1 MQLKE
6 VVNEVHRQ
14 SHKRALESGRSAS
27 GAAFKIPKVDNP
39 CTEGDSGTLRK
50 RDASTFHEGS
60 DVKKSKQNSTSAS
73 ASGESDAKKQKTD
86 MPAAGT
92 SGGNHAGEQGTASGS
107 AILLSCSGSEGLND
121 FDEGLRKCLCK
132 GHLDG
137 CGKML
142 FKILLGLKEEGIRNE
157 QDLAEYGRE
166 FITNDIIGKWQIT
179 RVDEIK
185 FKKLRDSIGLP
196 PVNDAQQKADGTTG
210 TAPMEISHHKD
221 EGAHDTGAQ
230 ADESRI
236 YTNSVESIRIIHR
249 GLFSSRLQRLADLR
263 TALDSLTSKRKIL
276 PEEGA
281 HKELPQSL
289 CNCVR
294 VTSEQGVSAVKL
306 KATMQPCS
314 KFCILPTLEGSVIGL
329 DSRGARIIALQ
340 QQKRVVSKEK
350 QEVLFIQVFEC
361 QFKCGFRGSL
371 RKVVAHE
378 GRCQSKDADSEMVPA
393 APLATEQTDVMSL
406 DGSNSNPFDVPLW
419 IYYVRRVQYLQQTA
433 SSADTPADPSMPSR
447 PSHMRHR
454 CSVCKE
460 PFIFGRMQAC
470 SAAAELQCTPATSP
484 QSDEADRLLFSN
496 HRSHSEPCETC
507 GRILTFGLGGVWLP
521 RTTCRHRLCGKRCKA
536 AVLAQAP
543 WSTGGWLLKQNAP
556 TRQRSL
562 EPQKKTVKG
571 YCQQE
576 KAVVKDGA
584 WLDRLSKRIKES
596 REITVFLSS
605 PFQGL
610 LLERA
615 GLVEQQGPSLV
626 ALCENKGVRL
636 HFVDLRW
643 GITRTMSEK
652 YQTVKTCLDAIRGSD
667 IFVGFYGQRYGASI
681 LDDKSR
687 DWLVPSLELCYN
699 DYPWLVEHAPL
710 ADIAVVKEG
719 NTTTKACT
727 KKSVTHLEFE
737 CGYNDEHTASQA
749 GRSKV
754 AGGDEDLGG
763 PVVGFAFFR
772 GQEYDNFEMRKDENE
787 AWKYQVENEES
798 GRLLEQLKRDTR
810 IWAERGRGA
819 YFTYGTPEDFV
830 KEASRQLRDVLQKV
844 LPEEKSAQD
853 YTQQNYL
860 RRLKVGYAGWNEQ
873 EKKIRDYINGTDS
886 KPLVVTSAPG
896 GGKSALLANAIDQH
910 KGSCIYHFVGAN
922 NASRELENLF
932 DGLLQ
937 QVEQVLDRKRFLS
950 LRREYEQKPLNERLE
965 WLARELVKGLSIN
978 SKHERDKK
986 LVIVI
991 DGVNELSNH
1000 AYGDG
1005 GKMLPHDLEW
1015 LGKLRCG
1022 DVQGVRLVISTLG
1035 KSPQY
1040 WTGRCFDVLKDTCS
1054 QVIEIGEVSP
1064 EHCEEMIKKILDKS
1078 GKLMDRSSNLT
1089 VELTCQKTR
1098 ANPLYIS
1105 TFIHEMMCFSGFR
1118 VAHGVFEQLE
1128 ALIQYLLQAKDAA
1141 SLLDFVFRRIVP
1153 VQVANDAVSVTTRTV
1168 ELVDCQQCKNK
1179 EKHECTRQHI
1189 EPGCIVSLPGETRAS
1204 IVVRLCSESELEV
1217 MDYDLEHPD
1226 LDRNGDAS
1234 RSMYLL
1240 SPSLVSRVLKLIWAS
1255 KEGLLMEEVLDL
1267 LNIELKG
1274 HLRIEGES
1282 FLVEQQHLHPLVA
1295 ALHRLLSKSGG
1306 LINLEHDLVRN
1317 AVENRYFAFSS
1328 YDAERPHSGRMR
1340 TLKPRQR
1347 KVAEENCARVHQSM
1361 ARYFKA
1367 KAGQD
1372 NISEDLD
1379 RLPRATREVMYHES
1393 RYSENPAFL
1402 VAARIRP
1409 FINRERKAHELALA
1423 GSSRSEH
1430 VEPLTVFPKVERR
1443 QMCAQNPQTKQGK
1456 VFTLDCCLDGEQSQ
1470 KDVWRRIEGSDLV
1483 EKALDGLNVTLMA
1496 YGQTGSGKTYTMF
1509 GESSNTGTD
1518 LNEKRGLVP
1527 RMITELLER
1536 LLRKKDFEPGFDSWK
1551 MEMSVVE
1558 IYNETVRDLMRP
1570 EGASVLMSSVFCEDS
1585 WTRIDRRGQSFISK
1599 VDIKKK
1605 EDAMAAIE
1613 TSYTRRVVEKTAMN
1627 EVSSRSHCI
1636 ISLLVQQMFSYGN
1649 TQDDKFQ
1656 LKARVNLVDLA
1667 GSERGRTRKLN
1678 ENDHRIIID
1687 DREEEAKYIN
1697 KSLLVLN
1704 QVIFKRSEGK
1714 RHAPFRESTLTRL
1727 LENSLGG
1734 NAFTVLMVNLSP
1746 SPEDYGET
1754 LGALEYAK
1762 RAKRIQNKIVQNVG
1776 DVGTHSQK
1784 YST

>member
-1 MQLKE
+1 MAAKILQAQWL
-6 VVNEVHRQ
+6 
-14 SHKRALESGRSAS
+14 GMRSL
-27 GAAFKIPKVDNP
+27 
-39 CTEGDSGTLRK
+39 GDSNSMNLR
-50 RDASTFHEGS
+50 
-60 DVKKSKQNSTSAS
+60 
-73 ASGESDAKKQKTD
+73 
-86 MPAAGT
+86 
-92 SGGNHAGEQGTASGS
+92 
-107 AILLSCSGSEGLND
+107 C
-121 FDEGLRKCLCK
+121 
-132 GHLDG
+132 
-137 CGKML
+137 
-142 FKILLGLKEEGIRNE
+142 
-157 QDLAEYGRE
+157 
-166 FITNDIIGKWQIT
+166 
-179 RVDEIK
+179 
-185 FKKLRDSIGLP
+185 
-196 PVNDAQQKADGTTG
+196 
-210 TAPMEISHHKD
+210 
-221 EGAHDTGAQ
+221 
-230 ADESRI
+230 
-236 YTNSVESIRIIHR
+236 
-249 GLFSSRLQRLADLR
+249 
-263 TALDSLTSKRKIL
+263 
-276 PEEGA
+276 
-281 HKELPQSL
+281 
-289 CNCVR
+289 
-294 VTSEQGVSAVKL
+294 
-306 KATMQPCS
+306 
-314 KFCILPTLEGSVIGL
+314 
-329 DSRGARIIALQ
+329 ARIQ
-340 QQKRVVSKEK
+340 
-350 QEVLFIQVFEC
+350 
-361 QFKCGFRGSL
+361 
-371 RKVVAHE
+371 
-378 GRCQSKDADSEMVPA
+378 
-393 APLATEQTDVMSL
+393 
-406 DGSNSNPFDVPLW
+406 
-419 IYYVRRVQYLQQTA
+419 
-433 SSADTPADPSMPSR
+433 
-447 PSHMRHR
+447 
-454 CSVCKE
+454 
-460 PFIFGRMQAC
+460 
-470 SAAAELQCTPATSP
+470 
-484 QSDEADRLLFSN
+484 
-496 HRSHSEPCETC
+496 
-507 GRILTFGLGGVWLP
+507 
-521 RTTCRHRLCGKRCKA
+521 
-536 AVLAQAP
+536 
-543 WSTGGWLLKQNAP
+543 
-556 TRQRSL
+556 
-562 EPQKKTVKG
+562 
-571 YCQQE
+571 
-576 KAVVKDGA
+576 
-584 WLDRLSKRIKES
+584 
-596 REITVFLSS
+596 
-605 PFQGL
+605 
-610 LLERA
+610 
-615 GLVEQQGPSLV
+615 
-626 ALCENKGVRL
+626 
-636 HFVDLRW
+636 
-643 GITRTMSEK
+643 
-652 YQTVKTCLDAIRGSD
+652 
-667 IFVGFYGQRYGASI
+667 
-681 LDDKSR
+681 
-687 DWLVPSLELCYN
+687 
-699 DYPWLVEHAPL
+699 
-710 ADIAVVKEG
+710 
-719 NTTTKACT
+719 
-727 KKSVTHLEFE
+727 
-737 CGYNDEHTASQA
+737 
-749 GRSKV
+749 
-754 AGGDEDLGG
+754 
-763 PVVGFAFFR
+763 
-772 GQEYDNFEMRKDENE
+772 NE
-787 AWKYQVENEES
+787 AWKYQAENEES
-798 GRLLEQLKRDTR
+798 RRLLEQLKRDTR
-810 IWAERGRGA
+810 MWAERGRGA
-819 YFTYGTPEDFV
+819 YFTYGTPEDFF
-830 KEASRQLRDVLQKV
+830 KEASKQLKNLLEKA

-860 RRLKVGYAGWNEQ
+860 RRLRKSAMLAGNEQ

-910 KGSCIYHFVGAN
+910 EASCVYHFVGAN

-950 LRREYEQKPLNERLE
+950 LRREYEQKPSDERLE

-991 DGVNELSNH
+991 DGVNELSNQ

-1064 EHCEEMIKKILDKS
+1064 EHCEKMIKKILDKS
-1078 GKLMDRSSNLT
+1078 CKLMDRSSKLT

-1128 ALIQYLLQAKDAA
+1128 ALIQYLLQAKDAT
-1141 SLLDFVFRRIVP
+1141 SLLDFVFRRLERAFILPRLVEPYRLGQVREGGVREVGIQTRIVQ
-1153 VQVANDAVSVTTRTV
+1153 VQVANDAVSITTRTV

-1226 LDRNGDAS
+1226 LDRNGDTS

-1295 ALHRLLSKSGG
+1295 ALQRLLSKSGG

-1340 TLKPRQR
+1340 TLKLRQR

-1367 KAGQD
+1367 KARQD
-1372 NISEDLD
+1372 NISEDLH

-1393 RYSENPAFL
+1393 RYPENPAFL

-1409 FINRERKAHELALA
+1409 FVDRERKAHALALA

-1518 LNEKRGLVP
+1518 LNENSGLVP

-1536 LLRKKDFEPGFDSWK
+1536 LFRKKDSEPGFDSWK

-1558 IYNETVRDLMRP
+1558 IYNETVRDLVRP
-1570 EGASVLMSSVFCEDS
+1570 EGANVVTASAFSEDS
-1585 WTRIDRRGQSFISK
+1585 WTRIDPRPDAPAGLSWQRVGWDRPKTGTQVKCLALASALQQSAELSPEQLAEITSRNDISK
-1599 VDIKKK
+1599 LSH
-1605 EDAMAAIE
+1605 
-1613 TSYTRRVVEKTAMN
+1613 TSYIRVENEYYKPGQALISKIDVKTKEQAMGAIQVAYTKRMVKSTAMN
-1627 EVSSRSHCI
+1627 DVSSRSHCI
-1636 ISLLVQQMFSYGN
+1636 ISLHVQQLFSYG
-1649 TQDDKFQ
+1649 DDEDKFE

-1667 GSERGRTRKLN
+1667 GSERGRTRKWN
-1678 ENDHRIIID
+1678 AND
-1687 DREEEAKYIN
+1687 DREAEAIHIN
-1697 KSLLVLN
+1697 TSLSVLN

-1754 LGALEYAK
+1754 LGSLEYAK
-1762 RAKRIQNKIVQNVG
+1762 RAKRIQNKVFQNVG
-1776 DVGTHSQK
+1776 DVHAGSSGIGTHSQK
-1784 YST
+1784 YCT

>member
-1 MQLKE
+1 
-6 VVNEVHRQ
+6 
-14 SHKRALESGRSAS
+14 
-27 GAAFKIPKVDNP
+27 
-39 CTEGDSGTLRK
+39 
-50 RDASTFHEGS
+50 
-60 DVKKSKQNSTSAS
+60 
-73 ASGESDAKKQKTD
+73 
-86 MPAAGT
+86 
-92 SGGNHAGEQGTASGS
+92 
-107 AILLSCSGSEGLND
+107 
-121 FDEGLRKCLCK
+121 
-132 GHLDG
+132 
-137 CGKML
+137 
-142 FKILLGLKEEGIRNE
+142 
-157 QDLAEYGRE
+157 
-166 FITNDIIGKWQIT
+166 
-179 RVDEIK
+179 
-185 FKKLRDSIGLP
+185 
-196 PVNDAQQKADGTTG
+196 
-210 TAPMEISHHKD
+210 
-221 EGAHDTGAQ
+221 
-230 ADESRI
+230 
-236 YTNSVESIRIIHR
+236 
-249 GLFSSRLQRLADLR
+249 
-263 TALDSLTSKRKIL
+263 
-276 PEEGA
+276 
-281 HKELPQSL
+281 
-289 CNCVR
+289 
-294 VTSEQGVSAVKL
+294 
-306 KATMQPCS
+306 
-314 KFCILPTLEGSVIGL
+314 
-329 DSRGARIIALQ
+329 
-340 QQKRVVSKEK
+340 
-350 QEVLFIQVFEC
+350 
-361 QFKCGFRGSL
+361 
-371 RKVVAHE
+371 
-378 GRCQSKDADSEMVPA
+378 
-393 APLATEQTDVMSL
+393 
-406 DGSNSNPFDVPLW
+406 
-419 IYYVRRVQYLQQTA
+419 
-433 SSADTPADPSMPSR
+433 
-447 PSHMRHR
+447 
-454 CSVCKE
+454 
-460 PFIFGRMQAC
+460 
-470 SAAAELQCTPATSP
+470 
-484 QSDEADRLLFSN
+484 
-496 HRSHSEPCETC
+496 
-507 GRILTFGLGGVWLP
+507 
-521 RTTCRHRLCGKRCKA
+521 
-536 AVLAQAP
+536 
-543 WSTGGWLLKQNAP
+543 
-556 TRQRSL
+556 
-562 EPQKKTVKG
+562 
-571 YCQQE
+571 
-576 KAVVKDGA
+576 
-584 WLDRLSKRIKES
+584 
-596 REITVFLSS
+596 
-605 PFQGL
+605 
-610 LLERA
+610 
-615 GLVEQQGPSLV
+615 
-626 ALCENKGVRL
+626 
-636 HFVDLRW
+636 
-643 GITRTMSEK
+643 
-652 YQTVKTCLDAIRGSD
+652 
-667 IFVGFYGQRYGASI
+667 
-681 LDDKSR
+681 
-687 DWLVPSLELCYN
+687 
-699 DYPWLVEHAPL
+699 
-710 ADIAVVKEG
+710 
-719 NTTTKACT
+719 
-727 KKSVTHLEFE
+727 
-737 CGYNDEHTASQA
+737 
-749 GRSKV
+749 
-754 AGGDEDLGG
+754 
-763 PVVGFAFFR
+763 
-772 GQEYDNFEMRKDENE
+772 MRKDENE

-1141 SLLDFVFRRIVP
+1141 SLLDFVFRRLERAFILPRLVEPYRLGQVREEGVREVGIQTRIVP

-1784 YST
+1784 YSTE